1 MRYIAMKKIKLISIA
16 FVMAF
21 IVGCASSPKIG
32 NETFSESGKQNL
44 ASEKSEIDIDSDGNT
59 PLMRFISANRTNA
72 VKSEI
77 AKEEYFD
84 SRRYID
90 FTNKNGDNALHLAV
104 KNGNEEILSIVAE
117 SGIELDTKNKDGFT
131 PLHLAVLSNNESL
144 VQIIISKTNC
154 GLNTADRDGKTP
166 LILAAAK
173 KNLEI
178 ISILQKAGANGNLKD
193 RNGKTYRDYLDEE
206 FSVSSKTKSEPT
218 LGTKNENQVFTAP
231 TAQTTQDVELN
242 PKNYEIIFGEHS
254 NCKLILAVLS
264 QDFLSVQ
271 SFLRSEKE
279 KCLEEKDSL
288 GNSPLM
294 YATVLNSH
302 QLLRELL
309 LSSRQWVNVPNIYGQ
324 TPLMASLKNE
334 MTLSMIMQNSPNVNA
349 RDTAGN
355 TALSI
360 AVMNRNVSVAKR
372 LVQHGASTS
381 FMYEGGNNILQ
392 QAVINGDYQMV
403 SMLLK
408 NLPNID
414 MSHRNSAG
422 KTALELAE
430 KDSIK
435 NLLAQR
441 NQ

>member
-1 MRYIAMKKIKLISIA
+1 MKKIKLISIT

-59 PLMRFISANRTNA
+59 LLMRFISANRTNA

-117 SGIELDTKNKDGFT
+117 SEIESDPKNKDGFT

-144 VQIIISKTNC
+144 VRIIISKTNC
-154 GLNTADRDGKTP
+154 GLNTTDRDGRTP
-166 LILAAAK
+166 LILAAVK

-178 ISILQKAGANGNLKD
+178 VSLLQKTGANGTLKD
-193 RNGKTYRDYLDEE
+193 KNGKAYRDYLDEE
-206 FSVSSKTKSEPT
+206 LPVSSKTKSEPT
-218 LGTKNENQVFTAP
+218 LGTKNENQVFTAS
-231 TAQTTQDVELN
+231 TTQTTQDVELN

-254 NCKLILAVLS
+254 NCKLILAILS
-264 QDFLSVQ
+264 QDFLQVQ
-271 SFLRSEKE
+271 AFLRSDKN

-294 YATVLNSH
+294 YAAVLNTH

-309 LSSRQWVNVPNIYGQ
+309 LATRQWVNVPNIYGQ

-360 AVMNRNVSVAKR
+360 AVMNRNVSVSKR

-381 FMYEGGNNILQ
+381 FLYEGENNILQ

-408 NLPNID
+408 NIPNID

-422 KTALELAE
+422 KTAFELAE

-435 NLLAQR
+435 NLLAQK

>member
-1 MRYIAMKKIKLISIA
+1 MI
-16 FVMAF
+16 
-21 IVGCASSPKIG
+21 
-32 NETFSESGKQNL
+32 
-44 ASEKSEIDIDSDGNT
+44 
-59 PLMRFISANRTNA
+59 
-72 VKSEI
+72 
-77 AKEEYFD
+77 
-84 SRRYID
+84 
-90 FTNKNGDNALHLAV
+90 
-104 KNGNEEILSIVAE
+104 
-117 SGIELDTKNKDGFT
+117 TK
-131 PLHLAVLSNNESL
+131 
-144 VQIIISKTNC
+144 
-154 GLNTADRDGKTP
+154 
-166 LILAAAK
+166 
-173 KNLEI
+173 
-178 ISILQKAGANGNLKD
+178 
-193 RNGKTYRDYLDEE
+193 
-206 FSVSSKTKSEPT
+206 SVSSKTKSEPT

-231 TAQTTQDVELN
+231 TTQTTQDVELN

-254 NCKLILAVLS
+254 NCKLILAILS
-264 QDFLSVQ
+264 QDFLQVQ
-271 SFLRSEKE
+271 SFLRSDKN

-294 YATVLNSH
+294 YAAVLNTH

-309 LSSRQWVNVPNIYGQ
+309 LATRQWVNVPNIYGQ

-360 AVMNRNVSVAKR
+360 AVMNRNVSVSKR

-381 FMYEGGNNILQ
+381 FLYEGENNILQ

-422 KTALELAE
+422 KTAFELAE